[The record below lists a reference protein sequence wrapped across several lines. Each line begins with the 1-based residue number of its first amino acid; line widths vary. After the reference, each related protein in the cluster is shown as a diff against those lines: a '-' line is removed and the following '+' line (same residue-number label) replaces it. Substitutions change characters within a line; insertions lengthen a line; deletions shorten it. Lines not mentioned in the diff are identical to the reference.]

1 MGNIAREKTGQ
12 SWADISVSCA
22 LRRKDVPLL
31 PMPGWG
37 LYGWRIEGKK
47 TTGVLNEGYLKAIR
61 QTKPRAITF
70 HYVSPAEMRA
80 IHEETH
86 SNRSNASNASS
97 SRLLSEEGSYE
108 EQLACYLAADRV
120 PGVVRTC

>member
-47 TTGVLNEGYLKAIR
+47 TLGVLNEGYLKAIR

-86 SNRSNASNASS
+86 SNRSNAS
-97 SRLLSEEGSYE
+97 SRLLKSEESYE

-120 PGVVRTC
+120 PGAVPSC